1 MKKIDLNLE
10 KHCIKTEF
18 KSQYEKILKKC
29 LKGKADENE
38 EIILEILKEVLEKND
53 LAALRGKHK
62 ELAGKNKICVE
73 FFFGENTRY
82 LVIENKDKIQ
92 LK

>member
-1 MKKIDLNLE
+1 MNKICLNLE

-29 LKGKADENE
+29 LKGKAAENE
-38 EIILEILKEVLEKND
+38 ELILELLKDVLEKND
-53 LAALRGKHK
+53 LAALRGEHT
-62 ELAGKNKICVE
+62 ELAGKNQSHVE
-73 FFFGENTRY
+73 FVFDKNTRY
-82 LVIENKDKIQ
+82 LLIKNKKRIE